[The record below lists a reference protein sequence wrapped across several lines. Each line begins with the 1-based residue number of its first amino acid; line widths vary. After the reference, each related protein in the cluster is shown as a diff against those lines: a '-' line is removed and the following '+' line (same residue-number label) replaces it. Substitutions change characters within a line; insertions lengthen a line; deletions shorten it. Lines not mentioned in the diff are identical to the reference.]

1 MNRNC
6 GECGAALGERDAF
19 CTKCGTRGDT
29 SGQSTATRRYCTKC
43 GAALASETKFC
54 TKCGAAVGIPAGVA
68 TQAGTTDRATRAS
81 AASSN
86 TAARIAAEAAP
97 PSAPAAKSPGGI
109 PRIALIGGGVVALV
123 LIVAAVA
130 GMISAAR
137 RAREKAQ
144 DREAAENF
152 AKSLANLDSA
162 GKAAAKGGTN
172 ASSADINRRINDL
185 AAAANVLAQ
194 NANGASPADVQKSL
208 NQITSAASSGA
219 SGSNAG
225 LTPEKDTQRQAA
237 TGPTT
242 APASGQNRNSQ
253 GPVEDLKRN
262 LSDLLKEAPDQTAWR
277 AVNDLRDKLDQLDMA
292 ARRNPN
298 DSAAADA
305 LNKSLGDIAAA
316 AAKLTPAI
324 SAATDAAL
332 TPPPAPSGPPIVP
345 VAGTGD
351 PKHDWPL
358 EYERTV
364 GGPEADL
371 VVRTGDINNLGFGWP
386 SGFDPFSGK
395 ATPPHLWPNINQIPP
410 QAPPGT
416 DRIMLGTGLT
426 AVHMRL
432 ERNPGK
438 LDRVMV
444 DSVVR
449 TTPGDGYSGAMRTC
463 YLIGDL
469 PGTILK
475 KMTDHIQLSPN
486 DEDFL
491 WVSTQ
496 RAASCTRERQLTMP
510 TPIVLDL
517 GELPS
522 KINSVVVQIF
532 VDDFQARVYH
542 SYFQVSLNGTRIPTF
557 EYVINSLDQ
566 SGPIGKL
573 VSMRLLPE
581 YWPLLKSGTVKL
593 LIDDPTTHVE
603 DGYAVDFVRVLVN
616 PHKFKYQVSLTAT
629 VTDADNHRPIPDATV
644 SVGLTSTATDQQGKC
659 ELEGI
664 PAGLVVATANA
675 PGYDQNSVPVDLPEG
690 QSGHADIQLHRHQE
704 TAAALEQSIA
714 QTGTATIYGIHF
726 DTDSSKLRADSL
738 SALQAVLALINSRA
752 GSNWVVSG
760 HTDNQGSDRLNIP
773 LSKARAASV
782 ITWLTSHGVAAN
794 RLEPQGFGATRPV
807 ADNTTANGRFLNR
820 RVEIALQK

>member
-1 MNRNC
+1 MSLNC
-6 GECGAALGERDAF
+6 KQCGAALIEGNWF
-19 CTKCGTRGDT
+19 CTKCGAPRSEQTAPVPAGRFCTR
-29 SGQSTATRRYCTKC
+29 C
-43 GAALASETKFC
+43 GAALATATKFC
-54 TKCGAAVGIPAGVA
+54 TKCGATAGVGSSPAAENTRGFLQEALAGASSSA
-68 TQAGTTDRATRAS
+68 TTRGSTRTAAS
-81 AASSN
+81 APC
-86 TAARIAAEAAP
+86 AAKTPAKIPKAAIIGGAIVVLLVVLVAIAGFLHAERRARQRAAAAEAA
-97 PSAPAAKSPGGI
+97 SDLEKNLADLTAKANAAGQNPKTQTP
-109 PRIALIGGGVVALV
+109 
-123 LIVAAVA
+123 
-130 GMISAAR
+130 
-137 RAREKAQ
+137 
-144 DREAAENF
+144 
-152 AKSLANLDSA
+152 
-162 GKAAAKGGTN
+162 
-172 ASSADINRRINDL
+172 ADINRSVADL
-185 AAAANVLAQ
+185 ATAANALSALAQ
-194 NANGASPADVQKSL
+194 NANKQTGAGANNSL
-208 NQITSAASSGA
+208 AN
-219 SGSNAG
+219 
-225 LTPEKDTQRQAA
+225 
-237 TGPTT
+237 PTT
-242 APASGQNRNSQ
+242 APRASQNQNSQ

-262 LSDLLKEAPDQTAWR
+262 LSDLLKEAPDQNTWR
-277 AVNDLRDKLDQLDMA
+277 AVNDLKSKLDQLDMA

-298 DSAAADA
+298 DPAAAES
-305 LNKSLGDIAAA
+305 LNRSLGDIAAA
-316 AAKLTPAI
+316 TAKLTPAI
-324 SAATDAAL
+324 VAGTDAAL
-332 TPPPAPSGPPIVP
+332 TPPPVPSGPPMVP

-371 VVRTGDINNLGFGWP
+371 LVRTGDINNLGFGWP

-395 ATPPHLWPNINQIPP
+395 STPAHLWPDIYQIPP

-426 AVHMRL
+426 AVHMSL

-438 LDRVMV
+438 LDRIMV

-449 TTPGDGYSGAMRTC
+449 TTSGDGYSGAMRTC

-469 PGTILK
+469 PGTIVK
-475 KMTDHIQLSPN
+475 RITDHIQLSPN
-486 DEDFL
+486 DEVSL
-491 WVSTQ
+491 WVGTQ

-510 TPIVLDL
+510 APIVLDV

-522 KINSVVVQIF
+522 KINSVIVQIF
-532 VDDFQARVYH
+532 ADDFQAPVYH
-542 SYFQVSLNGTRIPTF
+542 SYFQVSLDGTRIPTF

-593 LIDDPTTHVE
+593 LIDDPTTHVQ
-603 DGYAVDFVRVLVN
+603 DGYAVDFVRILVN

-629 VTDADNHRPIPDATV
+629 VTDADKHTPLPGATV

-659 ELEGI
+659 ELKGI

-675 PGYDQNSVPVDLPEG
+675 PGYDENSVPVDLPGG

-726 DTDSSKLRADSL
+726 DTGSPKFRPDSL
-738 SALQAVLALINSRA
+738 PALNAVLGLINGRP
-752 GSNWVVSG
+752 GSSWIIAG
-760 HTDNQGSDRLNIP
+760 HTDNQGSDALNIP

-782 ITWLTSHGVAAN
+782 ISWLTARGVGVN
-794 RLEPQGFGATRPV
+794 RLEPQGFGSTRPV
-807 ADNTTANGRFLNR
+807 ADNSTANGRFLNR
-820 RVEIALQK
+820 RVEVGLKK